1 MTPLIT
7 AGTWTLIVALLMLAF
22 GLVAYRSIRKQMR
35 NIDVPF
41 QADANEGGILGGGRR
56 GRETA
61 DPTRGELSDRAADA
75 AEVEDLRG

>member
-41 QADANEGGILGGGRR
+41 QTDVNEGSS
-56 GRETA
+56 RETV
-61 DPTRGELSDRAADA
+61 DPTRGGSSDRAADA